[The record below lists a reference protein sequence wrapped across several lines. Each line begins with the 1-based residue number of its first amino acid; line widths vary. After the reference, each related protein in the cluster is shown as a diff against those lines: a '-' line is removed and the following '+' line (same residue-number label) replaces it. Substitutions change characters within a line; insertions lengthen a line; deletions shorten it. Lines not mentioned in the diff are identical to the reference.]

1 MTPERFHR
9 IEQIYHAVLER
20 ADNERTLFLN
30 EACAGD
36 DQLRHEVISLL
47 VANNQATD
55 FLKTPVLEADTKML
69 GLEQSAS
76 LSQSPVGRQ
85 IGQYQVLS
93 KLGAGG
99 MGEVFLAR
107 DTRLDRKVAIK
118 MLPAEFTQDASRL
131 RRFEQEAR
139 AASALNHPN
148 IITIYEIGEV
158 ATEHGEAHFIAT
170 EFIEGRTLRHLADR
184 TFSISEILETSIQ
197 VASALSAAH
206 QAGII
211 HRDIKPENLM
221 ARPDGL
227 VKVLDFGLA
236 KLTSPSADSPAD
248 SNDAEAAT
256 LQIADRTAPGMI
268 LGTLRYMSPEQ
279 ARGLVVDARSDI
291 FSLGTVMYE
300 MIAGRT
306 PFNGPTISDIIAAI
320 LTSEP
325 PPLSSVRPETPAELQ
340 RIVGKALR
348 KNTDE
353 RYQTCKDLLVDLKDL
368 KGELEFSAKLSR
380 NTGSTPPIKTEVPVP
395 TTSAA
400 TTPGWFTLRRAL
412 LLLPTVLL
420 IAVAIWWF
428 VGRNESETFSLGS
441 LKSVEITSWPSAP
454 GETYSVG
461 SFSPDGKVIAFTSA
475 RNGSKNIW
483 LKQVASG
490 EAIQITK
497 DEFANEDPIWSPEGD
512 QIAFFSLR
520 GNQPGIWRTPAFGGA
535 ASLVATVPDGS
546 AKLRRWSKDGSKIF
560 VEMNRNLFA
569 LDVRSQQINK
579 LTDLDSAQVNSDS
592 LSVSP
597 DEQQVAYISSTQDG
611 RSSVWVAPVR
621 RGQPRQ
627 IASDA
632 GHNRNIVW
640 HIDSRRVFY
649 STNVDGVYQIFL
661 ANIDGRKPAQVT
673 FGDINSFALD
683 ISPDGARI
691 LYGSTKEDSD
701 IWKAGIPGGEEFALT
716 SDLGSEFWPEVSP
729 DGKSVVYQA
738 VRNLSQGDKI
748 SNSSILLKQADS
760 DESSRLDA
768 DGALPQWSPDGK
780 QIAFMRL
787 VGEVQSLWLAQTVG
801 GQNKQLVA
809 GGLTRIENTLLPY
822 LRVQTRSFSWSPD
835 VKKIVYV
842 SDKNDR
848 QNLWTISADGS
859 GEAQITN
866 YNDPNLFLYCPLWSA
881 DGNRIAYSSK
891 PGQASSKEKNIYS
904 VWVTDVGNKESK
916 TVIQSE
922 SFLRLIGWSQDD
934 KELILATL
942 KGRYSSAKPAEVE
955 LVRVSVAT
963 GEQRPIAKLQSAY
976 LYNIHLSADRRT
988 IAFTSRQDEKDRKDG
1003 KDNIWLIPSGGG
1015 EAKKLT
1021 ANNDAKLYFSSLSW
1035 SPDGRAIYFGKQS
1048 RHSLLSM
1055 ITNFK

>member
-1 MTPERFHR
+1 MTPERLSR
-9 IEQIYHAVLER
+9 IEQIYHAALER
-20 ADNERTLFLN
+20 ADHERTLFLN

-36 DQLRHEVISLL
+36 DQLRHEIISLL
-47 VANNQATD
+47 AANDQAAD
-55 FLKTPVLEADTKML
+55 FMNAPVLEDDTRML
-69 GLEQSAS
+69 TPGQSLS
-76 LSQSPVGRQ
+76 PSQSPVARQ

-118 MLPAEFTQDASRL
+118 MLPAEFTQDPSRL

-148 IITIYEIGEV
+148 IITIYEIGEA

-170 EFIEGRTLRHLADR
+170 EFIEGRTLRQLADK
-184 TFSISEILETSIQ
+184 TFGINEVLETTIQ

-221 ARPDGL
+221 VRPDGL

-236 KLTSPSADSPAD
+236 KLTSSPSNSGGD

-256 LQIADRTAPGMI
+256 LQIGDQTAPGMI

-279 ARGLVVDARSDI
+279 ARGLPVDARSDI
-291 FSLGTVMYE
+291 FSLGTVLYE
-300 MIAGRT
+300 LIAGRT

-320 LTSEP
+320 LTTEP
-325 PPLSSVRPETPAELQ
+325 PPLTSVRPETPPELQ
-340 RIVGKALR
+340 RIVSKALR

-353 RYQTCKDLLVDLKDL
+353 RYQACKDLLVDLKDL

-380 NTGSTPPIKTEVPVP
+380 NTGSTPPIKTEVPAP
-395 TTSAA
+395 ATSAA
-400 TTPGWFTLRRAL
+400 SAPRWFTPRRAL
-412 LLLPTVLL
+412 LMLPAVLL

-428 VGRNESETFSLGS
+428 AGRDESESFSPGS

-483 LKQVASG
+483 LKQTASG

-535 ASLVATVPDGS
+535 PSLVATLPDGS

-569 LDVRSQQINK
+569 LDVRSQQVNK

-621 RGQPRQ
+621 GGQPRQ

-632 GHNRNIVW
+632 GHNRNPVW
-640 HIDSRRVFY
+640 HPDSKHVFY

-661 ANIDGRKPAQVT
+661 ANVDGRKPAQVT

-683 ISPDGARI
+683 VSPDGARI
-691 LYGSTKEDSD
+691 LYGSTKEESN
-701 IWKAGIPGGEEFALT
+701 IWKASIPSGEESALT
-716 SDLGSEFWPEVSP
+716 SDLGSELWPEVSP
-729 DGKSVVYQA
+729 DGKTVAYQA

-748 SNSSILLKQADS
+748 SNSSILIKQADS
-760 DESSRLDA
+760 DESSRLDS

-787 VGEVQSLWLAQTVG
+787 VGEEQSLWLAQTIG
-801 GQNKQLVA
+801 GQNKPLVT

-822 LRVQTRSFSWSPD
+822 LRVQTSSFSWSPD
-835 VKKIVYV
+835 GKKIVYV

-859 GEAQITN
+859 GEASITN
-866 YNDPNLFLYCPLWSA
+866 YNDPNLLLNCPLWSA

-891 PGQASSKEKNIYS
+891 PSYASPTEKIIHS
-904 VWVTDVGNKESK
+904 VQITDVGNKESK

-922 SFLRLIGWSQDD
+922 TFLRLIGWSQDD

-942 KGRYSSAKPAEVE
+942 KGRATSTRPTEVE

-963 GEQRPIAKLQSAY
+963 GELRPIATVQSAY

-988 IAFTSRQDEKDRKDG
+988 IAFTSRQDG
-1003 KDNIWLIPSGGG
+1003 KDNIWLIPSSGG

-1021 ANNDAKLYFSSLSW
+1021 ANNDARLYFSSLSW

>member
-1 MTPERFHR
+1 MTPERLSR
-9 IEQIYHAVLER
+9 IEQIYHAALEHS
-20 ADNERTLFLN
+20 DNERTLFLN
-30 EACAGD
+30 EVCAGD
-36 DQLRHEVISLL
+36 DQLRHEIISLL
-47 VANNQATD
+47 AANDQAAD
-55 FLKTPVLEADTKML
+55 FMNAPVLEDDTRML
-69 GLEQSAS
+69 APGQSPS
-76 LSQSPVGRQ
+76 SSQSPVGRQ

-93 KLGAGG
+93 KLGEGG

-148 IITIYEIGEV
+148 IITIYEIGE
-158 ATEHGEAHFIAT
+158 ASTEHGKAHFIAT

-184 TFSISEILETSIQ
+184 TFSINEVLETSIQ
-197 VASALSAAH
+197 VAGALAAAH

-221 ARPDGL
+221 VRPDGL

-236 KLTSPSADSPAD
+236 KLASPSSNSGAG

-256 LQIADRTAPGMI
+256 LQIGDRTAPGMI

-279 ARGLVVDARSDI
+279 ARGLVVDVRSDI

-300 MIAGRT
+300 MIAGFA
-306 PFNGPTISDIIAAI
+306 PFTGPTVSDIIAAI

-325 PPLSSVRPETPAELQ
+325 PSLISIRPETPPELQ

-348 KNTDE
+348 KNQDE
-353 RYQTCKDLLVDLKDL
+353 RYQTCKDLLVDLKEL
-368 KGELEFSAKLSR
+368 KSELEFSAKLSR
-380 NTGSTPPIKTEVPVP
+380 NTGSTPQIKTEFPAP
-395 TTSAA
+395 ATSAA
-400 TTPGWFTLRRAL
+400 SVPRWFTTRRAL
-412 LLLPTVLL
+412 LTLPAVLL
-420 IAVAIWWF
+420 LAVAIWWF
-428 VGRNESETFSLGS
+428 VGRGESETFPPGS
-441 LKSVEITSWPSAP
+441 LKSVEVTSWPSAP

-475 RNGSKNIW
+475 RSGSKNIW
-483 LKQVASG
+483 LKQTASG

-497 DEFANEDPIWSPEGD
+497 DEFANEDPIWSPDGD

-535 ASLVATVPDGS
+535 PSLVATLPDGS

-569 LDVRSQQINK
+569 LDVRSQQISQ
-579 LTDLDSAQVNSDS
+579 LTGLDSAKVNSDS
-592 LSVSP
+592 LSISP
-597 DEQQVAYISSTQDG
+597 DEQQVAYISTTEDG

-621 RGQPRQ
+621 GGQPKQ

-632 GHNRNIVW
+632 GHNRNTVW
-640 HIDSRRVFY
+640 HPDSRRVFY
-649 STNVDGVYQIFL
+649 SANIDGVYQIFL
-661 ANIDGRKPAQVT
+661 ANVDGRKTAQIT

-683 ISPDGARI
+683 VSPDGARI
-691 LYGSTKEDSD
+691 LYGSTKEESD
-701 IWKAGIPGGEEFALT
+701 IWKANVPGGEESALT
-716 SDLGSEFWPEVSP
+716 SDLGTELWPEVSP
-729 DGKSVVYQA
+729 DGNSVVYQA

-748 SNSSILLKQADS
+748 SNSSILLKQANS
-760 DESSRLDA
+760 DESSRLA
-768 DGALPQWSPDGK
+768 EDGALPQWSSDGK
-780 QIAFMRL
+780 QIAFLRL
-787 VGEVQSLWLAQTVG
+787 VGEAQSLWLTQTVG

-822 LRVQTRSFSWSPD
+822 LRLQTSSFSWSPD
-835 VKKIVYV
+835 GKKIVYV

-859 GEAQITN
+859 GEVQITS
-866 YNDPNLFLYCPLWSA
+866 NDDLNLFLYCPIWSA
-881 DGNRIAYSSK
+881 DGNRIAYSAK
-891 PGQASSKEKNIYS
+891 PSQASPKEKNIYS
-904 VWVTDVGNKESK
+904 VWVADVGNKESK

-942 KGRYSSAKPAEVE
+942 KGRYSSAKPTEVE
-955 LVRVSVAT
+955 LVRVSIAT

-1003 KDNIWLIPSGGG
+1003 KDNIWLTPSGGG